1 MKTDLIVIVIMGVIL
16 IALWMLAVHGI
27 VLPSISAVL
36 SGAIVGIGIRL
47 LRAKK

>member
-1 MKTDLIVIVIMGVIL
+1 MKTDLIVIIIMSVLL
-16 IALWMLAVHGI
+16 IALSLLAINGI